1 MFTRQSQVSGTHTDK
16 LLGVYLAIV
25 VANTEQGS
33 DSRYR
38 VKLRFPWIQSE
49 SGEGTHWARIAVP
62 SAGAG
67 RGTYFLP
74 DVGTQVFVVFEHG
87 HIARPIV
94 LGAMQMGN
102 GRPPERNAD
111 GKNNIQ
117 VVKSRSGHRLIFD
130 DTPGAERVILCDSSR
145 KNHVILDSASNTVT
159 VQSSDGDIEIR
170 APAGTVRLHGM
181 NVHVTTTGAI
191 QGRGGRKLKITTRG
205 PLNARASGAMKLQG
219 MNVQLQP
226 GGSGSRSG

>member
-1 MFTRQSQVSGTHTDK
+1 MSRFQSYFGNPHAGK
-16 LLGVYLAIV
+16 LLGVYFALV

-38 VKLRFPWIQSE
+38 VKLRFPWIQSD

-94 LGAMQMGN
+94 IGAMQMGN

-159 VQSSDGDIEIR
+159 VQSADGNIEIR
-170 APAGTVRLHGM
+170 APAGTIRLHGK
-181 NVHVTTTGAI
+181 NVQICTTGNI
-191 QGRGGRKLKITTRG
+191 QGQGGRKLRITTRG
-205 PLNARASGAMKLQG
+205 ALNVRARRALNLQAV
-219 MNVQLQP
+219 NVQT
-226 GGSGSRSG
+226 GSGGAGSS